1 MDKPTQSR
9 NKNFKNRASLTRS
22 KTHLSYKERVAKRA
36 KSKGITAEHL
46 SNSDYFV
53 TLS

>member
-9 NKNFKNRASLTRS
+9 NKNFKNRASLTSS
-22 KTHLSYKERVAKRA
+22 KTNLPYKERVAKRA
-36 KSKGITAEHL
+36 KSKGITADHL
-46 SNSDYFV
+46 SKSDYFV